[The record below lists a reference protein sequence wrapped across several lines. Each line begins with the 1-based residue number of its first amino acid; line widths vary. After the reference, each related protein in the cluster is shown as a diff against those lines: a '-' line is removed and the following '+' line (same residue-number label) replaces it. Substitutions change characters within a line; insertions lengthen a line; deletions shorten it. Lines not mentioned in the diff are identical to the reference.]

1 MSAVSRVVDLAPFCL
16 NNIANPKLVLFKDP
30 SNFFWLASCDTH
42 NGRRA
47 VWEFPAT
54 DEGRISAIRKLELE
68 NSSREI
74 K

>member
-1 MSAVSRVVDLAPFCL
+1 MSAVSRVVDLTPFCL

-30 SNFFWLASCDTH
+30 SNFCWLASCDTN